1 MQASNRPA
9 VVTRD
14 VSKTFYIDRHGSE
27 RGFFLSRRGTKVEA
41 LKPVSLVAFQGEAI
55 GIIGKNGSGKS
66 TLLNMIAGHEAP
78 TTGEIWVSSPPSLL
92 SVGAALQPHLSGEEN
107 VRLGLLAQGLPPEQV
122 DEIKTKVAAWADLGD
137 AVNRPLKTY
146 SSGMTARLKFSIA
159 TAVRPEILLVDEA
172 LSTGDTTFNRKA
184 KDRMNSFL
192 DGASCVFIVSH
203 SPSTIKDQCDR
214 AIWINQGDPIAE
226 GDAYH
231 ISAQYHRWSKAEAEN
246 DRVTA
251 GKVLRRMKHDY
262 QPPEIVLQ
270 SEV

>member
-1 MQASNRPA
+1 MTLLDVKHVQKIYK
-9 VVTRD
+9 TR
-14 VSKTFYIDRHGSE
+14 FQ
-27 RGFFLSRRGTKVEA
+27 GTQVAA
-41 LKPVSLVAFQGEAI
+41 LKDIHFTVEKGDYVAIMGES
-55 GIIGKNGSGKS
+55 GSGKS